1 MPPDN
6 LASMPATDR
15 ATPTAPVGVSSG
27 LAALALT
34 LLLGLQP
41 VTTDIYLP
49 ALPALTRELGASMSS
64 AQLTLSALILAFGVA
79 QLFWGPIADRVG
91 RRPVLLTGL
100 VLYTAASLGS
110 ALAGNIETL
119 VAWRVVQGAAMA
131 AAVVCARA
139 MVRDLYEP
147 HEGARVMSLGM
158 SGLGVVAIVG
168 PLAGGLATWVGGWRA
183 ALVLVTAVGAL
194 TLCFVA
200 LRLPETLPVQNPQA
214 TRLRPLLGAW
224 HLIARHRAFVA
235 WTALVSC
242 SYGGLFTMLAGS
254 SFVYIELLGLSPG
267 AYGLCMAAGSSS
279 YLAGTFVCRRWLGRL
294 GMAGA
299 VRRGG
304 AFTLAAGVFMLVLGV
319 LGVHHVGAVL
329 LPQCLYAFG
338 HGIHQPCGQA
348 GAVGPF
354 PHAAGTASALSG
366 FVLAGTAFLVG
377 LWLGRVL
384 DGSLMPYALT
394 LAFWSVLTA
403 AVAWTLVQRI
413 AVVSQPA

>member
-1 MPPDN
+1 
-6 LASMPATDR
+6 MPATDR
-15 ATPTAPVGVSSG
+15 ATPTAPVGVSRG

-49 ALPALTRELGASMSS
+49 ALPALTRELGASMAS

-110 ALAGNIETL
+110 ALAGSIETL

-200 LRLPETLPVQNPQA
+200 LRLPETLPLQNPQA

-377 LWLGRVL
+377 LWLGRLL

-394 LAFWSVLTA
+394 LAFWSALTA

>member
-1 MPPDN
+1 
-6 LASMPATDR
+6 MPAISSAEPPAVPR
-15 ATPTAPVGVSSG
+15 VSHH

-49 ALPALTRELGASMSS
+49 ALPALTRELGASMAS

-79 QLFWGPIADRVG
+79 QLFWGPVADRVG

-110 ALAGNIETL
+110 AMAGGIDAL
-119 VAWRVVQGAAMA
+119 VVWRMVQGAAMA

-147 HEGARVMSLGM
+147 HEGARVMSLGL

-168 PLAGGLATWVGGWRA
+168 PLAGGLTTWAGGWRA
-183 ALVLVTAVGAL
+183 ALLLVTAVGAL

-200 LRLPETLPVQNPQA
+200 LRLPETLPKPNPQA

-224 HLIARHRAFVA
+224 RLIARHRAFVA
-235 WTALVSC
+235 WTALMSC

-254 SFVYIELLGLSPG
+254 SFVYIGLLGLSPG

-299 VRRGG
+299 VRRGA
-304 AFTLAAGVFMLVLGV
+304 AFTLAAGVLIAVLGV
-319 LGVHHVGAVL
+319 FGVHQVGAIL
-329 LPQCLYAFG
+329 LAQCLYAFG

-354 PHAAGTASALSG
+354 PRAAGTASALSG

-384 DGSLMPYALT
+384 DGSLLPYALT
-394 LAFWSVLTA
+394 LAFWSALTA
-403 AVAWTLVQRI
+403 GVAWTLVQRI
-413 AVVSQPA
+413 GLVAQPA

>member
-1 MPPDN
+1 
-6 LASMPATDR
+6 MPATDR
-15 ATPTAPVGVSSG
+15 ATPTAPAGVSRG

-49 ALPALTRELGASMSS
+49 ALPALTRELGASMAS

-100 VLYTAASLGS
+100 VLYTAASVGS

-119 VAWRVVQGAAMA
+119 VAWRVMQGAAMA

-200 LRLPETLPVQNPQA
+200 LRLPETLPRPNPQA

-224 HLIARHRAFVA
+224 RLIARHRAFVA

-304 AFTLAAGVFMLVLGV
+304 AFTLAAGVFMWVLGV

-366 FVLAGTAFLVG
+366 FVLAGTAFVVG

-394 LAFWSVLTA
+394 LAFWSALTA

>member
-1 MPPDN
+1 
-6 LASMPATDR
+6 MPATDR
-15 ATPTAPVGVSSG
+15 ATPTAPVGVSRG

-49 ALPALTRELGASMSS
+49 ALPALTRELGASMAS

-110 ALAGNIETL
+110 ALAGSIETL

-200 LRLPETLPVQNPQA
+200 LRLPETLPLQNPQA

-304 AFTLAAGVFMLVLGV
+304 AFTLAAGVFMWVLGV

-394 LAFWSVLTA
+394 LAFWSALTA

>member
-1 MPPDN
+1 
-6 LASMPATDR
+6 MPAISR
-15 ATPTAPVGVSSG
+15 AEPPAVPRVSHR

-49 ALPALTRELGASMSS
+49 ALPALTRELGASMAS

-79 QLFWGPIADRVG
+79 QLFWGPVADRVG

-110 ALAGNIETL
+110 TLAGGIEAL

-147 HEGARVMSLGM
+147 HEGARVMSLGL
-158 SGLGVVAIVG
+158 SGLGVIAIIG
-168 PLAGGLATWVGGWRA
+168 PLAGGLTAWFGGWRA
-183 ALVLVTAVGAL
+183 ALLLVTAVGAL

-200 LRLPETLPVQNPQA
+200 LRLPETLPRPNPQA

-224 HLIARHRAFVA
+224 RLIARHRAFVA
-235 WTALVSC
+235 WTALMSC

-279 YLAGTFVCRRWLGRL
+279 YLAGTFVCRRWLVRF

-299 VRRGG
+299 VRRGA
-304 AFTLAAGVFMLVLGV
+304 AFTLAAGVLMLVLGV
-319 LGVHHVGAVL
+319 LGVHHAGAIL
-329 LPQCLYAFG
+329 LAQCLYAFG

-354 PHAAGTASALSG
+354 PRAAGTASALAG

-384 DGSLMPYALT
+384 DGSLLPYALT
-394 LAFWSVLTA
+394 LAFWSTLTA
-403 AVAWTLVQRI
+403 AVAWTLVQHIGR
-413 AVVSQPA
+413 AAPPA

>member
-1 MPPDN
+1 
-6 LASMPATDR
+6 MPATAR
-15 ATPTAPVGVSSG
+15 ATPAVPEGVSPR

-49 ALPALTRELGASMSS
+49 ALPALTRELGAPMAA

-79 QLFWGPIADRVG
+79 QLFWGPVADRVR

-100 VLYTAASLGS
+100 ALYTAASLGS
-110 ALAGNIETL
+110 VLADSIEDL

-139 MVRDLYEP
+139 MVRDLYP
-147 HEGARVMSLGM
+147 PLEGARVMSLGL
-158 SGLGVVAIVG
+158 SGLGVIAILG
-168 PLAGGLATWVGGWRA
+168 PLAGGLATWAAGWRA
-183 ALVLVTAVGAL
+183 ALAVVTAIGVL
-194 TLCFVA
+194 TLFFVA
-200 LRLPETLPVQNPQA
+200 THLPETLTTPNPRA
-214 TRLRPLLGAW
+214 TRLRLLLGTW
-224 HLIARHRAFVA
+224 RHVIRHRVFVA

-242 SYGGLFTMLAGS
+242 TYGGLFTMLAGS
-254 SFVYIELLGLSPG
+254 SFVYIGLLGLSPG

-279 YLAGTFVCRRWLGRL
+279 YLAGTFVCRRWLRRH
-294 GMAGA
+294 GMVGA
-299 VRRGG
+299 VSRGAG
-304 AFTLAAGVFMLVLGV
+304 FTLAAGVMMLVLGW
-319 LGVHHVGAVL
+319 LGVHHAGAIL

-354 PHAAGTASALSG
+354 PHAAGTAAA
-366 FVLAGTAFLVG
+366 LAGFALAATAFVVG

-384 DGSLMPYALT
+384 EGGLLPYALT
-394 LAFWSVLTA
+394 LAFWSAMTA
-403 AVAWTLVQRI
+403 GVAWTLVQRLGE
-413 AVVSQPA
+413 ASRPA

>member
-1 MPPDN
+1 
-6 LASMPATDR
+6 MPATDR
-15 ATPTAPVGVSSG
+15 ATPTAPAGVSRG

-49 ALPALTRELGASMSS
+49 ALPALTRELGASMAS

-110 ALAGNIETL
+110 ALAGSIETL

-200 LRLPETLPVQNPQA
+200 LRLPETLPRQNPQA

-224 HLIARHRAFVA
+224 RLIARHRAFGA
-235 WTALVSC
+235 WTALMSC

-254 SFVYIELLGLSPG
+254 SFVYIELLGLSPSS
-267 AYGLCMAAGSSS
+267 YGLCMALGSSS
-279 YLAGTFVCRRWLGRL
+279 YLAGTFVCRHWLGRL

-304 AFTLAAGVFMLVLGV
+304 AFTLAAGVFMWVLGV

-366 FVLAGTAFLVG
+366 FVLAGTAFVVG
-377 LWLGRVL
+377 LWLGGVL

-394 LAFWSVLTA
+394 LAFWSVLTS